1 MSANYTIGNAVV
13 TDGYSVIYDKGF
25 VRIEN
30 GKIADLGNIDKM
42 ENKNDEYFDA
52 GGRVIIPG
60 LLNPHHHLYSRFAVG
75 IVPLGPTDK
84 LSNILKNLW
93 WPLDRVLDEETIY
106 YSALSGV
113 IDSAKYGVT
122 TIFDHHASSNYV
134 TGSLNLIEKAFN
146 EVGLKSALSFEISD
160 REGEDVFRQQL
171 DENLKFYNEHI
182 DSPNTKGMMGL
193 HANFTLSG
201 ESLKA
206 ISHNKPNKMPIHI
219 HCGEGREDLDF
230 CLDEGFDGPIDRLN
244 QFNLLSNSSLLIHC
258 VHISENDAR
267 LINEYKPVV
276 VSNPESNANNNVGM
290 MDTEK
295 IRDYIIGTD
304 GMSGN
309 IIGSYR
315 SHFLRRNGA
324 VENPQDKLFRRS
336 EEAINSVFPQSGG
349 LQLGRSADL
358 AVLDYVPET
367 PINIDNL
374 FFHLILGF
382 GAQKTHMTI
391 SGGEIIYKD
400 GKIQTVDEDEIKK
413 ELKKAAKKLQGRFYE

>member
-1 MSANYTIGNAVV
+1 MSKNYTIGNAVI
-13 TDGYSVIYDKGF
+13 TDGHSIFHKDGF

-30 GKIADLGNIDKM
+30 GEIAAIGNVDEM
-42 ENKNDEYFDA
+42 QKNDGEYIDVE
-52 GGRVIIPG
+52 GRIVIPG

-122 TIFDHHASSNYV
+122 SIFDHHASSNYV
-134 TGSLNLIEKAFN
+134 KGSLNLIEKAFN

-171 DENLKFYNEHI
+171 DENLKFYEKHI
-182 DSPNTKGMMGL
+182 DSPNVKGMMGL
-193 HANFTLSG
+193 HANFTLSSD
-201 ESLKA
+201 SLQA
-206 ISHNKPNKMPIHI
+206 ISHNKPDKMPIHI
-219 HCGEGREDLDF
+219 HCGEGREDFDF
-230 CLDEGFDGPIDRLN
+230 CLNEGFDGPIDRLN

-267 LINEYKPVV
+267 LINEYNPVV

-295 IRDYIIGTD
+295 ISDYIIGTD

-349 LQLGRSADL
+349 LQIGRSADL

-367 PINIDNL
+367 PINIDNF

-400 GKIQTVDEDEIKK
+400 GKIQTVDENEIKK

>member
-1 MSANYTIGNAVV
+1 MSTNYTIGNAVV
-13 TDGYSVIYDKGF
+13 TDGHSVFYENGF

-30 GKIADLGNIDKM
+30 DKIAAIGSAHEM
-42 ENKNDEYFDA
+42 EKTDGEYIDA
-52 GGRVIIPG
+52 GGRIIIPG

-93 WPLDRVLDEETIY
+93 RPLDPVLDEDTVY
-106 YSALSGV
+106 NSALSGV

-122 TIFDHHASSNYV
+122 TIFDHLVSSNYV
-134 TGSLNLIEKAFN
+134 KGSLDLIEKAFN

-160 REGEDVFRQQL
+160 REGEDVFRKQL

-182 DSPNTKGMMGL
+182 DSPKTKGMMGL
-193 HANFTLSG
+193 HANFTLSSD
-201 ESLKA
+201 SLQT
-206 ISHNKPNKMPIHI
+206 ISHNKPDKMPIHI
-219 HCGEGREDLDF
+219 HCGEGKEDFDF

-244 QFNLLSNSSLLIHC
+244 QFNLLSDFSLLIHC

-267 LINEYKPVV
+267 LINEYNPVV

-295 IRDYIIGTD
+295 IRDYVIGTD

-324 VENPQDKLFRRS
+324 VENPADKLFRRS
-336 EEAINSVFPQSGG
+336 EEVINSVFPQSGG
-349 LQLGRSADL
+349 LQVGRTADL

-367 PINIDNL
+367 PINLDNL

-382 GAQKTHMTI
+382 GAQKTYMTI
-391 SGGEIIYKD
+391 SGGEVIYRD
-400 GKIQTVDEDEIKK
+400 GKIQTVDEAEIKK